1 MRSASAFAAI
11 GLLLL
16 VRTAVAEPVQA
27 PPRADRP
34 RLIVLTDIGPKLDPD
49 DAQSMVRLLLYS
61 DQLEIEG
68 LVASS
73 AGMNWNEGA
82 VHPSYIEERI
92 RAYAAVRPRLLD
104 HSPSYPSA
112 RSLLATVKRGLPAS
126 GLRAVGPGK
135 DSPGSNWI
143 IEVVDRPDPRPV
155 WIAVW
160 GGPNVLAQ
168 ALWKVRRTR
177 SPEEVDRFVS
187 KLRVYSHLDQ
197 DDSAPW
203 LRTEFPGLFY
213 VGTPN
218 GYTAKTWYW
227 NKLWYAV
234 TWGTRYTKAAA
245 FGMSNDD
252 PGAPLEVVSDAWVA
266 EHVQSHG
273 PLGALYPSTRF
284 ALEVDSVSFLYLVP
298 NGLGD
303 PERPSWGSWGGRFEL
318 RDGVFQDAIDHAT
331 GVDGKRHASSYATFW
346 RWREDVQN
354 DFAARMDWSVAADAN
369 HPPVAALHRE
379 HDRTLCAG
387 ESVALDASPSSDPDG
402 DRLDFE
408 WIHYPEA
415 GTFRGELRVHATGPG
430 SARVEVRSVDAP
442 GDAHVILRLRDRGAP
457 PLARYLRIRLRVAD
471 ACPHPVGR
479 HPPIA
484 SSTSAAHSK

>member
-11 GLLLL
+11 CFGLL
-16 VRTAVAEPVQA
+16 VATAFAEPVQA
-27 PPRADRP
+27 VPRTDRP

-49 DAQSMVRLLLYS
+49 DGQSMVRLLLYS
-61 DQLEIEG
+61 DQFEIEG
-68 LVASS
+68 LIASS

-82 VHPSYIEERI
+82 VHPHYIEERI
-92 RAYAAVRPRLLD
+92 HAYARVRPRLLH
-104 HSPSYPSA
+104 HSPSYPPA
-112 RSLLATVKRGLPAS
+112 RSLLRAVKRGLPAS

-177 SPEEVDRFVS
+177 STEEVDRFVS
-187 KLRVYSHLDQ
+187 KLRVYCHLDQ

-203 LRTEFPGLFY
+203 LRAEFPRLLY
-213 VGTPN
+213 IGTPD
-218 GYTAKTWYW
+218 GYTATTWYW

-234 TWGTRYTKAAA
+234 TLGSRYTKATA
-245 FGMSNDD
+245 FGLSNDD

-266 EHVQSHG
+266 ERVQSHG

-284 ALEVDSVSFLYLVP
+284 ALDVDSVSFLYLIP

-318 RDGVFQDAIDHAT
+318 RDGVFQDAPDSVT
-331 GVDGKRHASSYATFW
+331 GVDGRRHTSNYATLW
-346 RWREDVQN
+346 RWREDIQN
-354 DFAARMDWSVAADAN
+354 DFAARMDWSVTTHAN
-369 HPPVAALHRE
+369 HPPVAALRRE
-379 HDRTLCAG
+379 HERTLRVG
-387 ESVALDASPSSDPDG
+387 ETIELDASESSDRDG
-402 DRLDFE
+402 NPLDFE

-415 GTFRGELRVHATGPG
+415 GAFRGELRIHSTG
-430 SARVEVRSVDAP
+430 SASTRVEVRSVDEP

-457 PLARYLRIRLRVAD
+457 PLARYFRVRIDVED
-471 ACPHPVGR
+471 
-479 HPPIA
+479 
-484 SSTSAAHSK
+484 